1 MSPILTVVLPLTLS
15 LVLGKVVIAMYKS
28 RGWIDDPKELN
39 HPKVVHTSPVP
50 RGGGLVVG
58 IAILI
63 AILFLIPFS
72 LKIAGIIAGALLLII
87 IGVWDDI
94 ADPHPLLRLGFQLA
108 ASLLVVF
115 SGVTISYVTN
125 PLGGIL
131 SFEAV
136 PMIGMVIASLWIVWC
151 MNIVNFSTGLD
162 GQMPGYVAIAALTIA
177 LLSTRFF
184 PDPEQFTVFHLSLVV
199 MGAYLGFLF
208 WNMYPQ
214 KMMAGFGAS
223 TLAGFF
229 LAILSIL
236 SGAKLA
242 TAILVLAIPMSDAGY
257 VIFRRILQK
266 KSPFWGD
273 RTHLHHALL
282 DTGVSKRM
290 VAFIYWLTALLLGF
304 LALNL
309 SSGQKTFAILLIL
322 AVVCMIGTWLR
333 MGFTSFV
340 KSGRG
345 NG

>member
-1 MSPILTVVLPLTLS
+1 MTPLLTIAIPLILS
-15 LVLGKVVIAMYKS
+15 LVLGKIVIAFYTKK
-28 RGWIDDPKELN
+28 GWLDDPKKVN
-39 HPKVVHTSPVP
+39 HPKIVHTTPLP

-58 IAILI
+58 IAIAI

-72 LKIAGIIAGALLLII
+72 LKIAGIILGSLLLIA

-94 ADPHPLLRLGFQLA
+94 ANPHPLIRLFFQLT

-131 SFEAV
+131 SFQAIPV
-136 PMIGMVIASLWIVWC
+136 IGMIIASLWIVWC

-184 PDPEQFTVFHLSLVV
+184 PDPEQFTVFHLALIV
-199 MGAYLGFLF
+199 MGAYLGFLY

-229 LAILSIL
+229 LAVLSIL

-257 VIFRRILQK
+257 VIFRRLLQK

-282 DTGVSKRM
+282 DTGLSKRM
-290 VAFIYWLTALLLGF
+290 VALIYWLTALFLGL

-309 SSGQKTFAILLIL
+309 SSGQKTFAILLII

-340 KSGRG
+340 KSGPDSG
-345 NG
+345 